1 MKGDEDIVHRG
12 KPRTD
17 GKRIAEV
24 KERKRIADEYQT
36 DGKRRAEEKIL

>member
-1 MKGDEDIVHRG
+1 MKGDEDIVQRG

-24 KERKRIADEYQT
+24 RDRKRIADVYQM
-36 DGKRRAEEKIL
+36 DGKRRAEGQIL